1 MKVDAS
7 LMVANPVDSGSL
19 AKQLEDI
26 GFDGCYTFEGQHDP
40 FFPLLIAAEHT
51 QSLQLTTGVA
61 IAFARNPM
69 LLANLG
75 YDLQLAS
82 KGRFML
88 GLGSQIKP
96 HIERRFSA
104 TWSNPAAR
112 MRDMV
117 KAIRAIWESWE
128 TGERLNYQGEFYQ
141 HTLMTHAFNPGPN
154 PHGQP
159 PIYLAG
165 VGPKMTEV
173 VGEVADGLLVH
184 PFQTSLSLR
193 ELTIASL
200 KQGADKAG
208 RSADEIAISCQ
219 LMMATG
225 LNQEEFEDNK
235 LRARNQIAF
244 YGSTPAY
251 KPVFD
256 CHGWGDLQPKL
267 NALSKEG
274 KWSEMG
280 ELIND
285 EILHTIAIVGTPAE
299 VAQQIQLRCGDF
311 ERVCPVA
318 YGGSVELNRTVLQEI
333 TALSE

>member
-1 MKVDAS
+1 MKIDGS
-7 LMVANPVDSGSL
+7 LMVNNPSDAGPMAVE
-19 AKQLEDI
+19 LEAI
-26 GFDGCYTFEGQHDP
+26 GFDGAYTFEGQHDP
-40 FFPLLIAAEHT
+40 FLPLLVAAENT
-51 QSLQLTTGVA
+51 NNLELTTGVA

-82 KGRFML
+82 KGRFIL

-104 TWSNPAAR
+104 TWSKPAAR

-117 KAIRAIWESWE
+117 NAIKAIWHSWE
-128 TGERLNYQGEFYQ
+128 TAERLNYQGEFYQ

-154 PHGQP
+154 PHGLP

-173 VGEVADGLLVH
+173 VGEVADGLLIH
-184 PFQTSLSLR
+184 PFQTSNSLS
-193 ELTIASL
+193 ELTLPSL
-200 KQGADKAG
+200 ALGAEKAN
-208 RSADEIAISCQ
+208 RKKNDIAISCQ
-219 LMMATG
+219 LIMATG
-225 LNQEEFEDNK
+225 FNEEEFEINK

-251 KPVFD
+251 KPVLD
-256 CHGWGDLQPKL
+256 CQGWGDLQPKL

-274 KWSEMG
+274 KWDKMG
-280 ELIND
+280 KLIND
-285 EILHTIAIVGTPAE
+285 EILQTIAIVGTPAE
-299 VAQQIQLRCGDF
+299 VAIQIKQRCGNF

-318 YGGSVELNRTVLQEI
+318 YGGSMELYTTVLTE
-333 TALSE
+333 LKK

>member
-1 MKVDAS
+1 MKIDGS
-7 LMVANPVDSGSL
+7 LMVNNPSDAGPM
-19 AKQLEDI
+19 ALELEAI
-26 GFDGCYTFEGQHDP
+26 GFDGAYTFEGQHDP
-40 FFPLLIAAEHT
+40 FLPLLVAAENT
-51 QSLQLTTGVA
+51 KNLKLTTGVA

-82 KGRFML
+82 KGRFIL

-104 TWSNPAAR
+104 TWSKPAAR

-117 KAIRAIWESWE
+117 NAIKAIWHSWE
-128 TGERLNYQGEFYQ
+128 TAERLNYQGEFYQ

-154 PHGQP
+154 PHGLP

-165 VGPKMTEV
+165 IGPKMTEV
-173 VGEVADGLLVH
+173 VGEVADGLLIH
-184 PFQTSLSLR
+184 PFQTSNSLS
-193 ELTIASL
+193 ELTLPSL
-200 KQGADKAG
+200 ALGAEKAN
-208 RSADEIAISCQ
+208 RKKDDIAISCQ
-219 LMMATG
+219 LIMATG
-225 LNQEEFEDNK
+225 FNEEEFEINK

-251 KPVFD
+251 KPVLD
-256 CHGWGDLQPKL
+256 CQGWGDLQPKL

-274 KWSEMG
+274 KWDKMG
-280 ELIND
+280 KLIND
-285 EILHTIAIVGTPAE
+285 EILQTIAIVGTPAE
-299 VAQQIQLRCGDF
+299 VAIQIKQRCGNF

-318 YGGSVELNRTVLQEI
+318 YGGSMELYTTVLTE
-333 TALSE
+333 LKK

>member
-1 MKVDAS
+1 MVNNPSDAGP
-7 LMVANPVDSGSL
+7 MAVE
-19 AKQLEDI
+19 LEAI
-26 GFDGCYTFEGQHDP
+26 GFDGAYTFEGQHDP
-40 FFPLLIAAEHT
+40 FLPLLVAAENT
-51 QSLQLTTGVA
+51 NNLELTTGVA

-82 KGRFML
+82 KGRFIL

-104 TWSNPAAR
+104 TWSKPAAR

-117 KAIRAIWESWE
+117 NAIKAIWHSWE
-128 TGERLNYQGEFYQ
+128 TAERLNYQGEFYQ

-154 PHGQP
+154 PHGLP

-173 VGEVADGLLVH
+173 VGEVADGLLIH
-184 PFQTSLSLR
+184 PFQTSNSLS
-193 ELTIASL
+193 ELTLPSL
-200 KQGADKAG
+200 ALGAEKAN
-208 RSADEIAISCQ
+208 RKKNDIAISCQ
-219 LMMATG
+219 LIMATG
-225 LNQEEFEDNK
+225 FNEEEFEINK

-251 KPVFD
+251 KPVLD
-256 CHGWGDLQPKL
+256 CQGWGDLQPKL

-274 KWSEMG
+274 KWDKMG
-280 ELIND
+280 KLIND
-285 EILHTIAIVGTPAE
+285 EILQTIAIVGTPAE
-299 VAQQIQLRCGDF
+299 VAIQIKQRCGNF

-318 YGGSVELNRTVLQEI
+318 YGGSMELYTTVLTE
-333 TALSE
+333 LKK